1 MNRRRKRLFTIVA
14 IIILILGAIALLIG
28 GIISGWNFIAWL
40 SSTDAMWVYILVG
53 IFLLATITVLV
64 MGWVSK

>member
-1 MNRRRKRLFTIVA
+1 MNKRRKRLFSTVA

-64 MGWVSK
+64 IGWVSK

>member
-1 MNRRRKRLFTIVA
+1 MNRRRKRLFSTVA
-14 IIILILGAIALLIG
+14 IIILILGTIALLIG

>member
-53 IFLLATITVLV
+53 IFLLATITVLII
-64 MGWVSK
+64 GWVNK

>member
-1 MNRRRKRLFTIVA
+1 MNRRRKRLFSTVA
-14 IIILILGAIALLIG
+14 IIILILGTIALLIG

-53 IFLLATITVLV
+53 IFLLATITVLII
-64 MGWVSK
+64 GWVSK

>member
-1 MNRRRKRLFTIVA
+1 MNRRRKRLFSTVA
-14 IIILILGAIALLIG
+14 IIILILGTIALLIG

-64 MGWVSK
+64 IGWVSK